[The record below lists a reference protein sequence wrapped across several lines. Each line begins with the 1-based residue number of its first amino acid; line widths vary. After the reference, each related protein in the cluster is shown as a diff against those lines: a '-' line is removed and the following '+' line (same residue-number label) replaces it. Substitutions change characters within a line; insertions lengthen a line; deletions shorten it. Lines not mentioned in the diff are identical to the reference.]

1 MFDLYAEDLAWVHH
15 EGFGQFAL
23 KAAPW
28 IIRNLRGAGFESG
41 RIVDLGCGSGLLA
54 RELTAAGYE
63 VFGIDGSAA
72 MVELARTVAPEAAFE
87 VGTAAG
93 STLPPCQA
101 IVALGEVLAYAPAGE
116 GGRESLGRFL
126 ARARQALPPGGLL
139 LFDLLIRGREKLAHR
154 DWTEGPDWAVLI
166 DVDESDEEFLVRT
179 ITTYRRIGESFRRSR
194 ETHLVRIFERKEV
207 VRALRLAGFDFRT
220 GRGYGK
226 ALLPRRRLAFHARRR
241 G

>member
-1 MFDLYAEDLAWVHH
+1 MFDLYTEDLAWVHH
-15 EGFGQFAL
+15 EGFGQFSL

-28 IIRNLRGAGFESG
+28 IIRNLRAAGFDSG

-63 VFGIDGSAA
+63 VIGIDGSPA
-72 MVELARTVAPEAAFE
+72 MVELARAESPGATFE
-87 VGTAAG
+87 VGTVASAA
-93 STLPPCQA
+93 LPSCQG
-101 IVALGEVLAYAPAGE
+101 ILALGEVLGYAPAGE
-116 GGRESLGRFL
+116 GGRESLGRIL
-126 ARARQALPPGGLL
+126 GRARQALAPGGLL
-139 LFDLLIRGREKLAHR
+139 LFDLLIRGREKLAYR

-179 ITTYRRIGESFRRSR
+179 ITTYRRIGESFRRSQ
-194 ETHLVRIFERKEV
+194 ETHLVRIFDRKDVERD
-207 VRALRLAGFDFRT
+207 LRLAGFEFRT

-226 ALLPRRRLAFHARRR
+226 ALLPPRRLAFHARRP